1 MNDADR
7 VWLGSTYTNKFY
19 ISNLQLDG
27 DKGNVLFTV
36 QVLYKSGVI
45 QDINCCGKYDFTY

>member
-1 MNDADR
+1 MNGEDR

-27 DKGNVLFTV
+27 SSGNVLFTV
-36 QVLYKSGVI
+36 QVLYKSGVM
-45 QDINCCGKYDFTY
+45 QDINSCGQYYFTY